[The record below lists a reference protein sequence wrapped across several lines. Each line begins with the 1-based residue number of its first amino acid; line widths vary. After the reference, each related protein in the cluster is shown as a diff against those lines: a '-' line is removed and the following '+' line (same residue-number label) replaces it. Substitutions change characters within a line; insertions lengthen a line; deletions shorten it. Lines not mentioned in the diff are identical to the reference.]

1 MKRKFL
7 TRFVAHYES
16 CVQDIEN
23 AILVIRVLVVVF
35 EREKNCTATLV
46 FFFLIIVKSLQL
58 RRRK

>member
-23 AILVIRVLVVVF
+23 TVLVIRVLVVVF

-46 FFFLIIVKSLQL
+46 FFF
-58 RRRK
+58 